1 MFHGLLVGSSPTG
14 QLLDDIQIRVAPQLG
29 DFFAEQHQTQQT
41 AAWFRQHLIEA
52 ENVYV
57 SCKDMSDDAS
67 AARELVT
74 AFGRLVSSSENRSQ
88 VRKEMYVG
96 VSYGVRAADACVVC
110 SASSKC
116 LCMNTG
122 YCLELLYDVPH
133 SHYYIVIEVSTI
145 AMTVGRKLSEELA
158 QLVRDRGGTDYCLS
172 FDDFPFIAAASRKGE
187 YAIDKFRA
195 EHPSVLPK
203 SLMLL
208 LKEERQRRMNGN
220 ARIHAS
226 YMSNADICELMQH
239 TLQLDPTKPFSANP
253 GALEILLD
261 SQEQKDLF
269 TTKCIEH
276 NAFLSVVGGNL
287 QHSSRIPIT
296 LTTHDRKGDGVPH
309 EAHFQ
314 TNIEPIIESVAK
326 LHLVKTIC
334 NMLHQVCKSARKLG
348 SCEVKKDGQV
358 QMNFDGYAGPWLSQ
372 DVCRHVLALELK
384 SCTSIVREQARL
396 AMDHVPIGLDVII
409 ID

>member
-29 DFFAEQHQTQQT
+29 EFFAEQHQVEQT
-41 AAWFRQHLIEA
+41 AEWLRQHLIESK
-52 ENVYV
+52 NVYV
-57 SCKDMSDDAS
+57 SCEDMRDDAP

-88 VRKEMYVG
+88 VQKKMSVH

-110 SASSKC
+110 SASSEC

-122 YCLELLYDVPH
+122 YCLELLYDVPL
-133 SHYYIVIEVSTI
+133 SYYHKVIAVSTI
-145 AMTVGRKLSEELA
+145 AMTVGRKLPEELA
-158 QLVRDRGGTDYCLS
+158 QLVRDRGGTQYCLT
-172 FDDFPFIAAASRKGE
+172 FDNFPFIAAASRKGE

-208 LKEERQRRMNGN
+208 LKEERQRRMHGN
-220 ARIHAS
+220 ANIRAFD
-226 YMSNADICELMQH
+226 MSNADICELMRH

-253 GALEILLD
+253 GALEIILD

-269 TTKCIEH
+269 TTKCIEY

-296 LTTHDRKGDGVPH
+296 LTSDRKGDGVPH

-314 TNIEPIIESVAK
+314 TNLEPIIESVAK

-334 NMLHQVCKSARKLG
+334 NMLRQVCKSARKLG

-358 QMNFDGYAGPWLSQ
+358 QVNFVGYAGSLLSA
-372 DVCRHVLALELK
+372 DLCRHMLELELK

-396 AMDHVPIGLDVII
+396 AMDHWIIGHVMF
-409 ID
+409 